1 MVAAYCRHVPGRVR
15 ASRIVEGIEHLSAA
29 GLDDRLLRVRMLE
42 VVRAAVP
49 FDAYVFLMTDPV
61 TCVGAA
67 PLAEV
72 PDVSALPDLIRSK
85 YLTPVNRWTTLPR
98 GACRTL
104 LDATSGRPVDSPLWR
119 EHLRDLGIRDV
130 MSAVFRDRFACWG
143 FLDLWRRGSE
153 FTEDETLAV
162 SRALPVITE
171 QLRAVQAASFAMD
184 DVALPRGAGAL
195 VLSPALEV
203 RALTRQTQEWLR
215 ALLPPE
221 AGRSPVPASAYNVG
235 AQLLAQEAGVD
246 LHPAQARVHLGRG
259 SWLTLRAD
267 RLEGREPPAE
277 RDIVVTME
285 RSSPSERRELFSR
298 SHALTVREDQV
309 LASLVDGSDTRTVAT
324 QLGIAELTV
333 QDHLKAVFT
342 KTGTSSRRELLARAL
357 GR

>member
-1 MVAAYCRHVPGRVR
+1 MAAAYCRHVPGRVR
-15 ASRIVEGIEHLSAA
+15 ASRIVEGIEHLSTA

-42 VVRAAVP
+42 VLRTAVP

-85 YLTPVNRWTTLPR
+85 YLTPVNRWTALPSS
-98 GACRTL
+98 ACRTL
-104 LDATSGRPVDSPLWR
+104 LEATSGRPVASPLWS
-119 EHLRDLGIRDV
+119 EHLRHVGVRDV
-130 MSAVFRDRFACWG
+130 MSAVFRDRFGCWG
-143 FLDLWRRGSE
+143 FLDLWRRDSA
-153 FTEDETLAV
+153 FTDDETLAV
-162 SRALPVITE
+162 SRALPTIAE
-171 QLRAVQAASFAMD
+171 RLRVVQAASFGMD
-184 DVALPRGAGAL
+184 DVALPRGPGAL

-203 RALTRQTQEWLR
+203 RALTRQTQEWLS

-221 AGRSPVPASAYNVG
+221 TGRSPVPASAYNVG
-235 AQLLAQEAGVD
+235 AQLLAHEAGVD
-246 LHPAQARVHLGRG
+246 AHPAQARVHLGRG

-285 RSSPSERRELFSR
+285 RSSPGERRELFSR

-309 LASLVDGSDTRTVAT
+309 LARLAEGSDTRTVAT
-324 QLGIAELTV
+324 QLGITELTV